1 MPTLTL
7 IDGSGFVF
15 RAFHAIPHLAT
26 TKGQPTNAVYG
37 FTTMLLKALRER
49 GSTHAALVMDA
60 SRKSFRTDLDPT
72 YKAQRP
78 EAPDELKSQ
87 FPLVR
92 EVVRALD
99 VPLLEEAG
107 VEADDVIAT
116 LARRARA
123 QGFDVVIVTGDTDF
137 AQLVGEGIE
146 LYDPMAEAAGR
157 GGWTR
162 TEDVERK
169 LGVRPDQVVELMALT
184 GDKVDNVPGVPGV
197 GDVTA
202 AALVRHFG
210 SVEAM
215 LARTGEIPQAVSR
228 GGAKLQEKIEAL
240 ADRIRLN
247 RTLVALKEDLPL
259 PLGPAD
265 LARRPVDTE
274 RARALFT
281 ELEFGRLLRDLPA
294 PAPSPSAEPRAATE
308 LVATREALDAA
319 VAEARRAGQVGL
331 RAAFSS
337 PAPRRI
343 PPAGLALAAGG
354 RSWYVPI
361 QHRYLGA
368 PAQLPVPEVAAALR
382 PLLDDPAV
390 EIHAHDLKLEIHA
403 LRHLGLPG
411 PARGIDTELA
421 SHLLLTAR
429 REHALA
435 DLARERLG
443 VALPP
448 APADAGK
455 GGGDPATYPV
465 EETAAH
471 AGAAAALL
479 PALAAALVRALGDE
493 GLSRVHDEI
502 ERPLVPVLAGME
514 QAGIALDA
522 AAMGSM
528 SAEFG
533 AAMRE
538 LEVRIHA
545 AAGRAFN
552 VASTRELAQVLFVE
566 LGLPVVKKLK
576 TGPSTD
582 QDVLEKLSE
591 EHPLPRLVLEHRSL
605 SKLKGTY
612 VDALPALV
620 DPADGR
626 IHTTFNQAGAATGRL
641 SSQDP
646 NLQNIP
652 VRTELSRRIRAAFVA
667 PPGRLLLSADYSQIE
682 LRILAHYA
690 EDPSLLES
698 FRLRED
704 VHSRTAA
711 ETFGVPASEVT
722 PDQRRVA
729 KVLNFGIAYG
739 LSAFGLSQRLDMPPA
754 EAQAV
759 IDRYFAR
766 YAGVKRW
773 LDGTVAAA
781 RESGEVRTLWGRRRE
796 LPDIRSRNPGLRQA
810 AERMAVNTP
819 IQGTAAD
826 IVKIAMLR
834 VDRALA
840 AEGLGSRMI
849 LQVHDELVLEVPVEE
864 AAPAEALVRRAMEG
878 AAELLVPLDVEV
890 GRAGSWAE
898 AH

>member
-15 RAFHAIPHLAT
+15 RAFHAIPHLST

-37 FTTMLLKALRER
+37 FTTMLLKALREH
-49 GSTHAALVMDA
+49 SPTHAALVMDA
-60 SRKSFRTDLDPT
+60 SRRSFRTDLDPA
-72 YKAQRP
+72 YKANRP
-78 EAPDELKSQ
+78 EAPDDLVRQ

-92 EVVRALD
+92 EVAHALD

-123 QGFDVVIVTGDTDF
+123 QGFEVVIVTGDKDF

-162 TEDVERK
+162 TEDVEKK

-184 GDKVDNVPGVPGV
+184 GDKVDNVPGIPGV

-228 GGAKLQEKIEAL
+228 GGAKLQEKVVAL

-247 RTLVALKEDLPL
+247 RTLVSLKEDLPL
-259 PLGPAD
+259 PMGPAD
-265 LARRPVDTE
+265 LARRPVNTE

-294 PAPSPSAEPRAATE
+294 PTPSAEPRVSTQ
-308 LVATREALDAA
+308 VVTTRAALDAA
-319 VAEARRAGQVGL
+319 VAEARSAGQVGL

-337 PAPRRI
+337 PGPRRI
-343 PPAGLALAAGG
+343 PPAGLAIAAGG

-368 PAQLPVPEVAAALR
+368 PPQLAVPEVTKALR

-390 EIHAHDLKLEIHA
+390 EVHAHGLKSEIHA
-403 LRHLGLPG
+403 LRHLGLPA

-421 SHLLLTAR
+421 SHLLLTSR

-435 DLARERLG
+435 DVARERLG
-443 VALPP
+443 VEVPP

-455 GGGDPATYPV
+455 GGGDPASFPV

-479 PALAAALVRALGDE
+479 PALAAVLVRALGDD
-493 GLSRVHDEI
+493 GLSRLHDEI

-514 QAGIALDA
+514 QAGIAVDS

-528 SAEFG
+528 STEFG

-538 LEVRIHA
+538 LELRIHA
-545 AAGRAFN
+545 AAGRVFN

-566 LGLPVVKKLK
+566 LGLPVVKRLK

-591 EHPLPRLVLEHRSL
+591 DHPLPRLVLEHRSL

-612 VDALPALV
+612 VDALPALI

-667 PPGRLLLSADYSQIE
+667 PAGKLLLSADYSQIE
-682 LRILAHYA
+682 LRILAHHA
-690 EDPSLLES
+690 QDPSLLES

-711 ETFGVPASEVT
+711 ETFGVPAAEVT

-739 LSAFGLSQRLDMPPA
+739 LSAFGLSQRLDMPPS

-773 LDGTVAAA
+773 LDATVAAA

-840 AEGLGSRMI
+840 EEGLAARML
-849 LQVHDELVLEVPVEE
+849 LQVHDELVLEVPADEVV
-864 AAPAEALVRRAMEG
+864 PVEALVRVAMEG
-878 AAELLVPLDVEV
+878 AADLLVPLDVEV
-890 GRAGSWAE
+890 GSAASWAD